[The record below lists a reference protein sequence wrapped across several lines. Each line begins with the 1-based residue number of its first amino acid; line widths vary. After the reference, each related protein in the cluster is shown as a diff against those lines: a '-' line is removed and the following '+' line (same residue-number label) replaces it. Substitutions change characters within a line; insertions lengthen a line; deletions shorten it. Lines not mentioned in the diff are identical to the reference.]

1 MFSQPSNN
9 RLALPIRAID
19 HVCGSENPLLTVL
32 EYGNY
37 QCPYTA
43 QMHLVFEKMQQRKS
57 LQKHL
62 RFVFRHFPQTDI
74 YHNAHKAAEAAEAA
88 NVQGK
93 FWQMHEMLFKHQQA
107 LEDCH
112 LVEYAAQLD
121 LDLSQFLK
129 DMTEHTFFC
138 RVQEDLMSGIR
149 SGVTKT
155 PTFFIDG
162 IRYDG
167 GIDLIK
173 FIAVVIEANNSRST

>member
-9 RLALPIRAID
+9 RLALPIRAMD
-19 HVCGSENPLLTVL
+19 HVCGSENALLTIV
-32 EYGNY
+32 EYCNY
-37 QCPYTA
+37 QCPYSA
-43 QMHLVFEKMQQRKS
+43 QMHLVFKQIQQQQSLRKY
-57 LQKHL
+57 L

-74 YHNAHKAAEAAEAA
+74 YPNAQKAAEAAEAA
-88 NVQGK
+88 TAQGK
-93 FWQMHEMLFKHQQA
+93 FWQMHAILFEHQQA
-107 LEDCH
+107 LDDSH
-112 LVEYAAQLD
+112 LVEYAAQLN

-129 DMTEHTFFC
+129 DMSEHTFAR

-149 SGVTKT
+149 SGVSKT

-173 FIAVVIEANNSRST
+173 LIAVFIEANNS